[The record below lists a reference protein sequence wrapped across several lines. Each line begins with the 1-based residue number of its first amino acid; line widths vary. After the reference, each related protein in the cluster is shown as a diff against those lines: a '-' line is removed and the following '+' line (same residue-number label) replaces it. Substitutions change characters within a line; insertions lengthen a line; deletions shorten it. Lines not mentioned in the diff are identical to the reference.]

1 MVFDMNMLYIKYIF
15 GTKVAL
21 YWAVSLDNQ
30 YLPKTRE
37 VVMKKHL
44 FSRMVVV
51 GAVVMLMGFGVNA
64 FAGMGAAGAKLTDDQ
79 IKQMETEQTAFQTAT
94 QGIRQ
99 QLNGKRQA
107 LQAELAKQT
116 PDTATCAALQK
127 DISDLQAQ
135 FDQKRLTHILEMK
148 KIDPNFTEG
157 RGMGH
162 GMGPGMGPGMGN
174 SPFGGGKT
182 N

>member
-1 MVFDMNMLYIKYIF
+1 
-15 GTKVAL
+15 
-21 YWAVSLDNQ
+21 
-30 YLPKTRE
+30 
-37 VVMKKHL
+37 MKKHL

-51 GAVVMLMGFGVNA
+51 GAVVVLMGFGVNA
-64 FAGMGAAGAKLTDDQ
+64 YAGMGKGPGNPGMGAASANLTDDQ
-79 IKQMETEQTAFQTAT
+79 IKQMEAERNAFQTAT

-99 QLNGKRQA
+99 QLNEKRQA
-107 LQAELAKQT
+107 LNAELAKQT
-116 PDTATCAALQK
+116 PDAATCAALQK
-127 DISDLQAQ
+127 EISDLQSQ

-157 RGMGH
+157 RGMG
-162 GMGPGMGPGMGN
+162 PAWDAWVSMGPGMGN

>member
-1 MVFDMNMLYIKYIF
+1 MRI
-15 GTKVAL
+15 AL
-21 YWAVSLDNQ
+21 YVAVSFVNF
-30 YLPKTRE
+30 YLSKTRE

-51 GAVVMLMGFGVNA
+51 GAVVVLMGFGASAYAGMGKNA
-64 FAGMGAAGAKLTDDQ
+64 GNPGMGAASANLTDDQ
-79 IKQMETEQTAFQTAT
+79 IKQMQTERSAFQTAT
-94 QGIRQ
+94 QGMRQ
-99 QLNGKRQA
+99 QLNEKRQA
-107 LQAELAKQT
+107 LQAELAKQA
-116 PDTATCAALQK
+116 PDTAKCAALQK
-127 DISDLQAQ
+127 EVSDLQTQ

-162 GMGPGMGPGMGN
+162 GMGPGMGPGMGQG
-174 SPFGGGKT
+174 PFGGAQS